1 MIWIDF
7 LLRRRSDSEERTETP
22 GQQAA
27 SSALHRAQH
36 ARRQA
41 EQQRGAVSETARRLR
56 QVRERNHFAE
66 MIRTALE
73 GDR

>member
-7 LLRRRSDSEERTETP
+7 LLRRRPDSGEREETP

-36 ARRQA
+36 ARRKA
-41 EQQRGAVSETARRLR
+41 EEQRGAVSEAAQRLR
-56 QVRERNHFAE
+56 QVREQNHFAE
-66 MIRTALE
+66 MIRIALE